1 MITSTT
7 QTRLEGYY
15 VTAYKGIAQGETY
28 LALLRDA
35 EALGANAVLNT
46 CFDDALDL
54 ETLYHGAAVV
64 VRALVQTRAKSMGG
78 SA

>member
-7 QTRLEGYY
+7 QTQLEGYY

-35 EALGANAVLNT
+35 EALGANALLNT

-54 ETLYHGAAVV
+54 EMLYHGAAVV
-64 VRALVQTRAKSMGG
+64 VRPLDQTAAKSIGR